1 MNRKINQ
8 MTKVVMTLQKI
19 RLLFILC
26 FEFPFIYHYNGTS
39 LYSSIFDGSIL
50 NYYDNTMQ
58 INMPADKNSTYRY
71 LGNRANLMA
80 LWDVQDR
87 LRHPNDLNMPFGFKS
102 AYQRWERSMD
112 SFKEYN
118 SIS

>member
-1 MNRKINQ
+1 
-8 MTKVVMTLQKI
+8 MTLQKI

-26 FEFPFIYHYNGTS
+26 FEFPVYLSLHGTS

-87 LRHPNDLNMPFGFKS
+87 LRHPNDLNMPFGFKRKRLS
-102 AYQRWERSMD
+102 KMGKINGFIQRIQ
-112 SFKEYN
+112 FN
-118 SIS
+118 ILALT

>member
-1 MNRKINQ
+1 MLKITIEPYQSEFKTISDSSYRSKVLNRKINQ

-58 INMPADKNSTYRY
+58 INMPADKTVRI
-71 LGNRANLMA
+71 
-80 LWDVQDR
+80 V
-87 LRHPNDLNMPFGFKS
+87 
-102 AYQRWERSMD
+102 
-112 SFKEYN
+112 
-118 SIS
+118 I